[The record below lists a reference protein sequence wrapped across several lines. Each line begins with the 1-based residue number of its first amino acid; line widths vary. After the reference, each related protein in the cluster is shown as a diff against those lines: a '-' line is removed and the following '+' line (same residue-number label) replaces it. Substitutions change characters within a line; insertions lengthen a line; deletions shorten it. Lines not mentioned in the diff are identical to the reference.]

1 MSDNETDLKDRMTQK
16 LKYWG
21 TIAGIVIAAF
31 LIGLVPMW
39 LNARNNAAERDAA
52 RTELRKS
59 EIVNLLSASI
69 VDARRGEYETAR
81 QEASDFF
88 TRLRNE
94 DEKGDLGFLTAD
106 QRSKIKPIFVERD
119 ATITMLAQRD
129 PAALDRLTNV
139 YVSFTQTV
147 SKMTNTVSPSPGSTA
162 R

>member
-1 MSDNETDLKDRMTQK
+1 MSDDETGLKDKMKQK
-16 LKYWG
+16 LMFWG
-21 TIAGIVIAAF
+21 IIAGIVVAAF

-39 LNARNNAAERDAA
+39 ITARNNAAERDTA

-59 EIVNLLSASI
+59 EIANLLSGSI

-88 TRLRNE
+88 TRLRVE
-94 DEKGDLGFLTAD
+94 DEKGDSGFLTAD
-106 QRSKIKPIFVERD
+106 QRSKIKPIFSDRD

-139 YVSFTQTV
+139 YMSFTQTV
-147 SKMTNTVSPSPGSTA
+147 STTTNSASASPGSTA
-162 R
+162 K